1 MIVLLAACG
10 DPLSNAALLEDD
22 AFLAV
27 LPTSDRLF
35 APGDLLAAPS
45 GIEVDP
51 ALRAAVDAA
60 YGLAP
65 VLVLVTG
72 SGDALRATTPDV
84 REAGLRQWFE
94 VPAVGLFDGVLTSW
108 WVNATVAGD
117 PDAALAWSIDGAPDR
132 EAPYALLGAGSAE
145 AGVAN
150 AYWDLAGSGATLDVG
165 PLTGVV
171 AIGWWEQSPG
181 LPVTS
186 VSYYSAPYDAVPL
199 ARWVAWGDS
208 GVAIQGWLA
217 VTEDG
222 ATWPGQLAVAH
233 GATGGRALGVVDTDA
248 GELIIERCWGPTG
261 VTTWSDEGGVE
272 TGDPSTCV
280 LSDVAPVADLL

>member
-1 MIVLLAACG
+1 MASRRCSCSS
-10 DPLSNAALLEDD
+10 P
-22 AFLAV
+22 
-27 LPTSDRLF
+27 
-35 APGDLLAAPS
+35 
-45 GIEVDP
+45 DP
-51 ALRAAVDAA
+51 ATRS
-60 YGLAP
+60 AP
-65 VLVLVTG
+65 PPPTCERLG
-72 SGDALRATTPDV
+72 SGSGSRCPRSACSTGCSPRGGSTRRSRATRTP
-84 REAGLRQWFE
+84 RWRGRSTA
-94 VPAVGLFDGVLTSW
+94 S
-108 WVNATVAGD
+108 
-117 PDAALAWSIDGAPDR
+117 
-132 EAPYALLGAGSAE
+132 
-145 AGVAN
+145 

-199 ARWVAWGDS
+199 ARWVTWGDS

-233 GATGGRALGVVDTDA
+233 GATGGRALGIVDTDA